1 MEEVEIRTRF
11 LKNPIKPSSKDL
23 RLTKGNDTDQAVTS
37 RDREGDVEEVK
48 VLGRV
53 KTITIWGT
61 SKLKRVV

>member
-1 MEEVEIRTRF
+1 MEIRIRS
-11 LKNPIKPSSKDL
+11 LKNPIRPSSKDL
-23 RLTKGNDTDQAVTS
+23 RHTRGNDTDQAVTS

-61 SKLKRVV
+61 SKLKQVV

>member
-1 MEEVEIRTRF
+1 MEVEIRIRF
-11 LKNPIKPSSKDL
+11 LKNPTKPSSKDL
-23 RLTKGNDTDQAVTS
+23 RHTRGNDTDQAVTS
-37 RDREGDVEEVK
+37 RDREGDVAEVK

>member
-11 LKNPIKPSSKDL
+11 LKNPTRPSSKDL
-23 RLTKGNDTDQAVTS
+23 RHTRGNDTDQAVTS
-37 RDREGDVEEVK
+37 RDREEDVAEVK
-48 VLGRV
+48 VLVRV